1 MTRPGSTHETTRSF
15 HKYEGTGNDFILLE
29 WPDVELPPEDAI
41 RALCDRRRGIG
52 GDGLLLLSPPSPTS
66 LARMILFNP
75 DGSRPEMCGNGIR
88 CAAFHALRW
97 MAPPA
102 PGPSATITIATDAGI
117 RTCTVVPLDSRE
129 ASVSVDMG
137 TIPPPTPVHL
147 DSPAA
152 DLLVTSAGNPHA
164 VSFDEVSD
172 DAFLSLGPELSTH
185 PRFPAGVNVEFAAP
199 VAHNRLLVRVW
210 ERGAGPTL
218 ACGTG
223 ACAAVAAAIHSGRL
237 PHTPEVTVELPGGN
251 LSVSWD
257 PTTGHTRMTGPARR
271 VFEGTVPW
279 PWCLSSPA

>member
-1 MTRPGSTHETTRSF
+1 MTLPPSDHETTRSF
-15 HKYEGTGNDFILLE
+15 YKYEGTGNDFILFE
-29 WPDVELPPEDAI
+29 WPSVELPPEEAI

-66 LARMILFNP
+66 PARMILFNP

-88 CAAFHALRW
+88 CAALHALRW
-97 MAPPA
+97 TPPPA
-102 PGPSATITIATDAGI
+102 SSHPATLTIATDAGN
-117 RTCTVVPLDSRE
+117 RSCSVVPHGSRD
-129 ASVSVDMG
+129 ASVDVDMG
-137 TIPPPTPVHL
+137 TIPPPTRVRL

-164 VSFDEVSD
+164 VSFSEITD
-172 DAFLSLGPELSTH
+172 DVFLSLGPLLSAH
-185 PRFPAGVNVEFAAP
+185 PRFPEGINVEFASP
-199 VAHNRLLVRVW
+199 IAHDRLRVRVW

-251 LSVSWD
+251 LTVSWD
-257 PTTGHTRMTGPARR
+257 PTTGNTRMTGPARR
-271 VFEGTVPW
+271 VFEGTAPW
-279 PWCLSSPA
+279 PWRLSSPA